1 MRNCS
6 GINGAAE
13 PQSIPR
19 EELPLKKRIKLLAGA
34 AALLLLTGCGGRGEA
49 DQAQATEATYRQ
61 ISQEEAAEI
70 MNTQGDFL
78 LLDVRT
84 QAEFEDRHIPGAI
97 CIPNETIGTGEIP
110 ELSDKNQRIL
120 VYCRS
125 GNRSKQAAE
134 KLARLGYT
142 NVLEFGGINTWTGET
157 VSGSE
162 G

>member
-1 MRNCS
+1 M
-6 GINGAAE
+6 
-13 PQSIPR
+13 
-19 EELPLKKRIKLLAGA
+19 KKRIKLLAGA

-97 CIPNETIGTGEIP
+97 CIPTETIGTGEIP

-157 VSGSE
+157 VSG
-162 G
+162 GAFQ

>member
-1 MRNCS
+1 M
-6 GINGAAE
+6 
-13 PQSIPR
+13 
-19 EELPLKKRIKLLAGA
+19 KKRIKLLAGV
-34 AALLLLTGCGGRGEA
+34 AALLLLTGCGGQGEA

-70 MNTQGDFL
+70 MNGQEDFL

-97 CIPNETIGTGEIP
+97 CIPNETIGSGEIP
-110 ELSDKNQRIL
+110 ELPDKNQRIL

>member
-1 MRNCS
+1 M
-6 GINGAAE
+6 
-13 PQSIPR
+13 
-19 EELPLKKRIKLLAGA
+19 KKRIKLLAGA

-49 DQAQATEATYRQ
+49 DQAQTTEATYRQ

-70 MNTQGDFL
+70 MKKQEDFL

-134 KLARLGYT
+134 KLAKLGYT